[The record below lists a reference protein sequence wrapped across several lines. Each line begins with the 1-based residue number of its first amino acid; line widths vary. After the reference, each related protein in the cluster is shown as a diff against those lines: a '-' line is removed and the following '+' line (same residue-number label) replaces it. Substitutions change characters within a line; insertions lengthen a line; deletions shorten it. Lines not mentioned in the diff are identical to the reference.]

1 MVGLVSFICKQ
12 QRRDSHLMFTLH
24 CFNLIHIIEMSGNTK
39 KVVAM
44 VAKVDDENVVSIAP
58 PAKEDG
64 ENTAS
69 IAPPGKNAKN
79 RFGSAKEFI
88 RLQKAMAQ
96 IRGRNDRVGKR
107 LINAAIDL
115 FTINKGLAQPDRTHN
130 KRPKHLRSKK
140 LSFVEKGIIQDHHL
154 MHAGISIRHGER
166 CCYFGPNDTN
176 KRVKTF
182 HILESP
188 KVQGTLRL
196 LLLIDLVVVCFEIF
210 FLTRALPPSGK
221 PDTDAASLYTPKY
234 GICSQVKNEV
244 EFTQCCEDVG
254 RKYGEFSPFASVD
267 DCKFQHLNASTVHFS
282 SSTSSSGSGSF
293 RRMLLSSSSS
303 HSTGPRCYEHP
314 RRFMPHYSHYPIEN
328 ILHIAG
334 ITICTIFFMEVNL
347 LLWAVTGCRI
357 AQMHRMLC
365 NCSRMIKVGDRVK
378 LKHRVEIETK
388 RNELLKH
395 GVTYCVRHTS
405 SVSGFVDLFED
416 NANTNILKLVPNVS
430 NKLIEL
436 EDKNLCPC
444 PCRWDAAEYALDYFV
459 VSVAFILEFLG
470 LIRTLSNDPEFGGVL
485 FGSLLL
491 LARSWR
497 FVRVAHGVIEA
508 RHKYEMAIAEGQEFE
523 HDVRDALDE
532 IDALKT
538 ALIKKT
544 LTIEEFSEN
553 VNLVFKTF
561 LDEYPEDIED
571 SSDEDEVEGDD
582 NAEMVKRRVIM
593 KAFEKN
599 HAVHEVSMKYQARH
613 HH

>member
-1 MVGLVSFICKQ
+1 MGEGL
-12 QRRDSHLMFTLH
+12 
-24 CFNLIHIIEMSGNTK
+24 
-39 KVVAM
+39 
-44 VAKVDDENVVSIAP
+44 
-58 PAKEDG
+58 G
-64 ENTAS
+64 ENATS
-69 IAPPGKNAKN
+69 IVPSGKNAKY
-79 RFGSAKEFI
+79 RIGDTKAFI
-88 RLQKAMAQ
+88 RMKNAMAQ
-96 IRGRNDRVGKR
+96 IRKRNESVGIR
-107 LINAAIDL
+107 LINSAIDL
-115 FTINKGLAQPDRTHN
+115 FTINKGLAKPDRTHN
-130 KRPKHLRSKK
+130 KRPTRLRSKK

-154 MHAGISIRHGER
+154 LHAGISIRQGER
-166 CCYFGPNDTN
+166 CCYCGPDDTS

-182 HILESP
+182 HMLESP
-188 KVQGTLRL
+188 KVQGALRL

-254 RKYGEFSPFASVD
+254 RMYGDFSPFVSVD

-314 RRFMPHYSHYPIEN
+314 RRFKPHYFHYPIETL
-328 ILHIAG
+328 LHIVG
-334 ITICTIFFMEVNL
+334 ITICTIFFIEVNL
-347 LLWAVTGCRI
+347 LLWAVTGCRT
-357 AQMHRMLC
+357 AQIHRMLC
-365 NCSRMIKVGDRVK
+365 NCSRMIKIGDRVK
-378 LKHRVEIETK
+378 LKNRVEIETK
-388 RNELLKH
+388 RNEMLKH

-416 NANTNILKLVPNVS
+416 NVDTNILKLVPNVS
-430 NKLIEL
+430 RKLIEL
-436 EDKNLCPC
+436 ENKILCPC

-459 VSVAFILEFLG
+459 VSIAFILELIG
-470 LIRTLSNDPEFGGVL
+470 LMRTLSKNPEFGGVL
-485 FGSLLL
+485 FGGVLL

-508 RHKYEMAIAEGQEFE
+508 RHKYEMAIAEGREFE

-544 LTIEEFSEN
+544 LTVEEFSEN

-561 LDEYPEDIED
+561 LDEYPEDIEE
-571 SSDEDEVEGDD
+571 SSDEDEDEVEGDD
-582 NAEMVKRRVIM
+582 NATVVKRRDIM
-593 KAFEKN
+593 KAFEKRLSI
-599 HAVHEVSMKYQARH
+599 HQVSMKYQSRH
-613 HH
+613 SHHGLNE